1 MTRLLTTALISGV
14 LLLNACN
21 CERENNSAKDQ
32 GTQTQLTENN
42 SKLEELELIT
52 VTPGSGP
59 KADNGD
65 TVLVHYEGK
74 LISNGQVFDSS
85 YKRGKEFS
93 FVLGQGRVIKGW
105 DQGVLGMQVGEIRTL
120 KIPSDM
126 AYGTRGAGGVIP
138 PNADLEFKVELVKI
152 NQN

>member
-1 MTRLLTTALISGV
+1 MPKFITTALIGGA

-21 CERENNSAKDQ
+21 CEREQTATKEQD
-32 GTQTQLTENN
+32 TQSQLAENN
-42 SKLEELELIT
+42 NNLMELELIT

-59 KADNGD
+59 KAESGD

-105 DQGVLGMQVGEIRTL
+105 DQGVLGMQVGEVRTL

-126 AYGTRGAGGVIP
+126 AYGERGAGGVIP

>member
-1 MTRLLTTALISGV
+1 MTKSLSRGLILGT

-21 CERENNSAKDQ
+21 CERDNKETTNQ
-32 GTQTQLTENN
+32 VEQTQLSENSN
-42 SKLEELELIT
+42 NIEQLELIT
-52 VTPGSGP
+52 ITPGSGP
-59 KADNGD
+59 KANKGD

-85 YKRGKEFS
+85 YERGQEFS

-105 DQGVLGMQVGEIRTL
+105 DEGVLGMQVGETRTL
-120 KIPSDM
+120 KIPSSM